1 MSVKSV
7 VMDGNTAAAH
17 IAYRVNE
24 VCAIFPITPSSTMAE
39 LADAW
44 AAKGI
49 KNIWG
54 QVPVIQQMQ
63 SEGGAAGA
71 VHGALQS
78 GALTTTF
85 TASQG
90 FLLMLPN
97 MYKIAGELTPCVF
110 HVAARALAT
119 QALSIFGDHSDVM
132 SARMVGFAMLAAAS
146 VQESHDLALVA
157 QAATLEARVPVL
169 FFFDGFRTSHEE
181 NKISLIPD
189 EQIRA
194 AIDDDLV
201 RAHRAR
207 ALTPERPVIRGT
219 THNPDTFFQAR
230 ESANP
235 FYTRIPDIVQRA
247 MDRVGALIG
256 RSYRLFR
263 YSGHP
268 EADRVVIVIGSAFE
282 VLDETAAWL
291 NAHGE
296 KVGVLHVTLYRPWD
310 AERFR
315 AALPPTVKSIAV
327 LDRTKE
333 IGGPGEPLYLDVL
346 TTFAEALAAGRIS
359 SMPVIVGGRYGL
371 SSKDF
376 DPAMA
381 KTVFDELKKPE
392 PKRGFTVGITD
403 DVSHTSL
410 AVDASFDIEPPDVVR
425 ALFYGLGADG
435 TVGANKNST
444 IILAADPNRH
454 AQGYFVYDSKKS
466 GSYTISHLRF
476 GPRPVRAPYL
486 LKSANFVGV
495 HKFDFLL
502 QARHARRRPRP
513 APRCSSTAPIRPTT
527 CGTRYRAT
535 CSSRSSTS
543 TSSSTSSTR
552 RRWRRD
558 WASGPA
564 STPSCRRAS
573 SRCRASC
580 PERRR
585 SKRSRR
591 RPSARMPGRARRS
604 SRRTSRRS
612 TARWRTCTRSACR
625 RRRPGQRIRL
635 TLVPESAPEF
645 VRDVI
650 GPILAMRGDALPVSA
665 LPVDGTY
672 PTGTTRYE
680 KRNIADEVP
689 VWESDLCIQCGQ
701 CAIVCPHSVIR
712 SKYYDESRLAGAP
725 EVFKAAPINARGY
738 PESRFT
744 LQVYV
749 EDCTG
754 CGVCVENCP
763 AHSPTDAAVKA
774 INMKDRLQHLEAG
787 RESIR
792 FFETLPWADRTR
804 VNFANV
810 RGVQFLEPLFEF
822 SGACAGCGETP
833 YLKLMSQLFGDR
845 LQIANATGCS
855 SIYGGNMPTT
865 PWAANADGRGPAWAN
880 SLFEDN
886 AEFGLGYRL
895 AIDSQTAQARALA
908 EKLAPLVGGDLVSAI
923 LQAPQ
928 VTESDFRVQRQRVA
942 ALKTALA
949 GATSPDAANLLA
961 LADFLV
967 RRSVWI
973 VGGDGWAY
981 DIDYGGLDHVLAS
994 GKDVNIIVL
1003 DTEVYS
1009 NTGGQASK
1017 ATPLGAIAK
1026 FAAAGKATP
1035 RKDLALMAIAYG
1047 KVYVAQ
1053 IAMGAN
1059 NEQALVAMREAEA
1072 YPGTSLILAYSQ
1084 CIAHG
1089 TDMRHG
1095 MKQAAR
1101 AVASGY
1107 WPLFRFDPTMRGRG
1121 MNPFRLDS
1129 PRPRIPLEEYRYN
1142 EVRFKSLVQTHPDLA
1157 KRMLDEAQRGVAGA
1171 LPRVR
1176 GSGDARRQPVRPGCH
1191 VMNLTSRY
1199 LGLQLAHPIVAS
1211 CVAAHR
1217 HARRH
1222 AAPRGC
1228 RRGRGGDGVAL
1239 RRADPRGGHGLRVVH
1254 GAGVG
1259 QPAGGEHAI
1268 FPSSPTTTAGCPDIS
1283 RRCGVRRRRSTSR

>member
-1 MSVKSV
+1 
-7 VMDGNTAAAH
+7 MDGNTAAAH
-17 IAYRVNE
+17 IAYRVND

-39 LADAW
+39 LTDAW
-44 AAKGI
+44 ASQGV

-110 HVAARALAT
+110 HVAARAIAT

-132 SARMVGFAMLAAAS
+132 SARMVGFAMLAASS

-157 QAATLEARVPVL
+157 QVATLESRVPVL
-169 FFFDGFRTSHEE
+169 YFFDGFRTSHEE
-181 NKISLIPD
+181 NKIAVIPD

-219 THNPDTFFQAR
+219 AHNPDTFFQAR
-230 ESANP
+230 EAANP
-235 FYTRIPDIVQRA
+235 FYARVPETVQRA
-247 MDRVGALIG
+247 MDRVGSLIG
-256 RSYRLFR
+256 RSYSLFR

-268 EADRVVIVIGSAFE
+268 EAERVAVVIGSAFE

-296 KVGVLHVTLYRPWD
+296 KVGVLQVTLYRPWD

-315 AALPPTVKSIAV
+315 AALPKTVKRIAV

-346 TTFAEALAAGRIS
+346 TTYAEALAAGRIP

-381 KTVFDELKKPE
+381 KAVFDELKKKE
-392 PKRGFTVGITD
+392 PKRGFTVGIND

-410 AVDASFDIEPPDVVR
+410 AVDASFDIEPPEVVR
-425 ALFYGLGADG
+425 ALFFGLGADG

-444 IILAADPNRH
+444 KILASAPDRY

-476 GPRPVRAPYL
+476 GSRPVRAPYL
-486 LKSANFVGV
+486 LKSANFVGI
-495 HKFDFLL
+495 HKFEFLL
-502 QARHARRRPRP
+502 KLDTLSAAAPGATVLINSPFAPDDVWNEIPREVQQLIIDKGLKVHVIDASRVAADLGLGSRVNTILQTCFFALSGVMP
-513 APRCSSTAPIRPTT
+513 ADEAIAAIKKATENTYAKKGKAIVEKNFAAIDSALANLHEVRVPAKATGMR
-527 CGTRYRAT
+527 TRLA
-535 CSSRSSTS
+535 
-543 TSSSTSSTR
+543 
-552 RRWRRD
+552 
-558 WASGPA
+558 
-564 STPSCRRAS
+564 
-573 SRCRASC
+573 
-580 PERRR
+580 
-585 SKRSRR
+585 
-591 RPSARMPGRARRS
+591 
-604 SRRTSRRS
+604 
-612 TARWRTCTRSACR
+612 
-625 RRRPGQRIRL
+625 
-635 TLVPESAPEF
+635 LVPESAPAF
-645 VRDVI
+645 VKNVTA
-650 GPILAMRGDALPVSA
+650 PILGLRGDSLPVSA

-672 PTGTTRYE
+672 PTGTARFE

-689 VWESDLCIQCGQ
+689 VWEPDLCIQCGQ

-712 SKYYDESRLAGAP
+712 AKYYDESRLADAP
-725 EVFKAAPINARGY
+725 MAFQAAPINARGY

-763 AHSPTDAAVKA
+763 AHSSTAPSIRA
-774 INMKDRLQHLEAG
+774 INMKGRLEHLEAG
-787 RESIR
+787 RESVR

-833 YLKLMSQLFGDR
+833 YLKLLSQLFGDR
-845 LQIANATGCS
+845 LQVANATGCS
-855 SIYGGNMPTT
+855 SIYGANLPTT

-895 AIDSQTAQARALA
+895 AIDSQTAQAKALVQ
-908 EKLAPLVGGDLVSAI
+908 KLAARVGEDLVTAI

-928 VTESDFRVQRQRVA
+928 VTESDFRVQRQRVEA
-942 ALKTALA
+942 VKAKLS
-949 GATSPDAANLLA
+949 GATDPDTANLLA

-981 DIDYGGLDHVLAS
+981 DIDFGGLDHVLAS
-994 GKDVNIIVL
+994 AKNVNILVL

-1017 ATPLGAIAK
+1017 ATPLGASAK
-1026 FAAAGKATP
+1026 FATAGKTIP
-1035 RKDLALMAIAYG
+1035 RKDLALMAISYG
-1047 KVYVAQ
+1047 SVYVAQ

-1107 WPLFRFDPTMRGRG
+1107 WPLFRFDPTMRKRG

-1142 EVRFKSLVQTHPDLA
+1142 EVRFKSLAQTHPDAA
-1157 KRMLDEAQRGVAGA
+1157 KRMLEQAQQGILERYQVYEDLAS
-1171 LPRVR
+1171 RD
-1176 GSGDARRQPVRPGCH
+1176 GSRF
-1191 VMNLTSRY
+1191 
-1199 LGLQLAHPIVAS
+1199 HPA
-1211 CVAAHR
+1211 
-1217 HARRH
+1217 
-1222 AAPRGC
+1222 
-1228 RRGRGGDGVAL
+1228 
-1239 RRADPRGGHGLRVVH
+1239 
-1254 GAGVG
+1254 
-1259 QPAGGEHAI
+1259 
-1268 FPSSPTTTAGCPDIS
+1268 
-1283 RRCGVRRRRSTSR
+1283 